1 MDYCGMVVT
10 LSNLKT
16 FNLWLKRQGVRLEGV
31 KIALDPYG
39 GAGVFAT
46 RDLSARSVL
55 MLIPET
61 AVMSLRNL
69 RCDEVDF
76 LLERDFPPSQVLELA
91 IASELMRG
99 AESPFYGYLQV
110 LPHHPGED
118 IPLLWDDEHLNSL
131 AGTGL
136 DIAARKRR
144 QRLEGIYTE
153 MMAALASD
161 DAMHSSRFAKVTFEA
176 LMVAASLTSSR
187 CMYVDD
193 RHGYALVPAADA
205 MNHKCALAPERGHSA
220 GEDEGEEEGEDVE
233 DDEAEKC
240 NSGMADEH
248 GDSQIDRV
256 PDHRFVGA
264 SRRAVR
270 EAAQGL
276 GLDLT
281 MEASFANLEK
291 RPFQWDSTD
300 EEEDE
305 EEEDSE
311 EEEEDEEQGPRP
323 VRQCMVVSM
332 CDLPRGAEVHYTYG
346 ELGNS
351 KLLGLAG
358 FMLPANP
365 LTICALS
372 FLSIRTAHAQ
382 QVGAKAQAARE
393 QALRKV
399 KGWDSLLRRS
409 YTFDLT
415 ATPPFELRLLLM
427 LLTAPTLEPFLLKG
441 GKANDK
447 AVDAFRAQP
456 LKRQLSKVAARL
468 LAAAIDINI
477 EGYSL
482 AGATPRPTKPSS
494 KKRKQ
499 GEVAVSCSPS
509 PPSASRRERAELLVR
524 EEVALWTKAR
534 ERLRVD
540 FGAK

>member
-1 MDYCGMVVT
+1 
-10 LSNLKT
+10 
-16 FNLWLKRQGVRLEGV
+16 
-31 KIALDPYG
+31 
-39 GAGVFAT
+39 
-46 RDLSARSVL
+46 
-55 MLIPET
+55 
-61 AVMSLRNL
+61 MSLRNL

-176 LMVAASLTSSR
+176 LMAAASLTSSR

-323 VRQCMVVSM
+323 SSPMHGGINVR
-332 CDLPRGAEVHYTYG
+332 PPPRRRGALYLRRVGQLKASRTRRVHAAG
-346 ELGNS
+346 E
-351 KLLGLAG
+351 
-358 FMLPANP
+358 PADNMRP
-365 LTICALS
+365 QLS
-372 FLSIRTAHAQ
+372 LHTDSTRTASWRK
-382 QVGAKAQAARE
+382 GAGR
-393 QALRKV
+393 
-399 KGWDSLLRRS
+399 
-409 YTFDLT
+409 T
-415 ATPPFELRLLLM
+415 
-427 LLTAPTLEPFLLKG
+427 
-441 GKANDK
+441 
-447 AVDAFRAQP
+447 
-456 LKRQLSKVAARL
+456 
-468 LAAAIDINI
+468 
-477 EGYSL
+477 
-482 AGATPRPTKPSS
+482 
-494 KKRKQ
+494 
-499 GEVAVSCSPS
+499 
-509 PPSASRRERAELLVR
+509 
-524 EEVALWTKAR
+524 
-534 ERLRVD
+534 
-540 FGAK
+540 